1 MNQLKHR
8 QHILSGGRYL
18 QQTKMYVSLS
28 SCLFSIFYLLL
39 SNSDAL
45 YLNMKRD
52 YSIGGGRSKYKA
64 SKSPL
69 PTSSSATVGPM
80 KSIRYEMVVWDCDG
94 VLVDSEALLKQG
106 EVEALQREGFADITI
121 EDCVR
126 MFSGVSP
133 DKATQNFLS
142 EKGKPLPPNF
152 FKEQIEGS
160 MQLFRDRLEPL
171 MEDTVKRLSTQGIKM
186 CVASGSPRARVLL
199 CLEKGGIDACFA
211 PESVFNREEVKLGK
225 PAPDLFLHAA
235 NKMGISPEK
244 CVVVEDAVSGIQAA
258 LAANM
263 KCIAYLG
270 GGHTKPEWYQK
281 SIRDFGIP
289 IAYTQEQVYEKI
301 AEYFPDLQKDIG
313 STTTSSKAIP
323 PGNIASTHGRKND
336 KDHAGSIKD
345 YPGMNRPFSIKF

>member
-1 MNQLKHR
+1 MNAF
-8 QHILSGGRYL
+8 ILCMIGAFFL
-18 QQTKMYVSLS
+18 LI
-28 SCLFSIFYLLL
+28 SI
-39 SNSDAL
+39 SDAF

-52 YSIGGGRSKYKA
+52 YSISAKHKLNPSA
-64 SKSPL
+64 PSSQP
-69 PTSSSATVGPM
+69 SSSSSSSTSASTASAGPT
-80 KSIRYEMVVWDCDG
+80 KGVKYEMVVWDCDG

-106 EVEALQREGFADITI
+106 EVEALERGGFTDITV

-133 DKATQNFLS
+133 DKATENFLL
-142 EKGKPLPPNF
+142 EKGKPLPSNF

-160 MQLFRDRLEPL
+160 MQLFRDRLQPL
-171 MEDTVKRLSTQGIKM
+171 MENTVNKLSNQGIIM
-186 CVASGSPRARVLL
+186 CVASGSPRSRVLL
-199 CLEKGGIDACFA
+199 CLEKGGIDSCFA

-270 GGHTKPEWYQK
+270 GGHTKPEWYRK
-281 SIRDFGIP
+281 SILDFGLP
-289 IAYTQEQVYEKI
+289 TAYTQEEVYEMI
-301 AEYFPDLQKDIG
+301 AEYFPELEKDVAAVPV
-313 STTTSSKAIP
+313 STKAIP
-323 PGNIASTHGRKND
+323 PGNIENRKNIAD
-336 KDHAGSIKD
+336 D
-345 YPGMNRPFSIKF
+345 YPGINAPFSIKF